1 VGRHSAREPNETT
14 VRPDGMGQLWQPPQ
28 PRNQQPPPPCF
39 RCGAPFAAHLDGRCP
54 QPPAA
59 TTDRT
64 IAEQSGVIMPGTG
77 QPPTPWTSPPGA
89 PPPAPRT
96 AALKPRAV
104 NWVRRHRLLT
114 GAIVLVAL
122 LLGIG
127 VINEVGKPSGNA
139 VACSDY
145 WSIKDTTN
153 TADQVAG
160 LYKLQS
166 AAAGITNSGLS
177 VAVNA
182 FNEDVNNNDTT
193 DASNASIAIG
203 TACTALGYNNPG

>member
-1 VGRHSAREPNETT
+1 MTGTPPGIRDHGVPYLGRGAIVGRHSAREPNETT
-14 VRPDGMGQLWQPPQ
+14 VRPDGMGQPWQPPL
-28 PRNQQPPPPCF
+28 PGNQQPLPPCF
-39 RCGAPFAAHLDGRCP
+39 RCGAPFAAHRDGRCP

-59 TTDRT
+59 TTDRA
-64 IAEQSGVIMPGTG
+64 IAEQSGVIMPGAG
-77 QPPTPWTSPPGA
+77 QPAPWTLPPGA

-96 AALKPRAV
+96 AALKPGAV
-104 NWVRRHRLLT
+104 DWVRRHRLLT

-127 VINEVGKPSGNA
+127 IINEVGKPSGNA

-160 LYKLQS
+160 LLALIARRGARLLRFCPIS
-166 AAAGITNSGLS
+166 AGHSVGIP
-177 VAVNA
+177 
-182 FNEDVNNNDTT
+182 
-193 DASNASIAIG
+193 ASA
-203 TACTALGYNNPG
+203 